1 MRQTLQQILA
11 EARTRI
17 VEIDGARLR
26 ALQSGGA
33 PVIDVREPAEFAA
46 GHIPGAVNIP
56 RGVLEFEVDGHP
68 AVNCT
73 RDPALA
79 HRDQPVVVY
88 CRSGGRSALAA
99 EALARLGFAEPLS
112 LAGGFTAWAEQGGA
126 GTGGTHA

>member
-11 EARTRI
+11 EAKSRI
-17 VEIDGARLR
+17 AEIDASRLR
-26 ALQSGGA
+26 SLQSGGA

-99 EALARLGFAEPLS
+99 EALARLGFAEPVS
-112 LAGGFTAWAEQGGA
+112 LAGGFLGWVEQGGA
-126 GTGGTHA
+126 TAPETGA

>member
-1 MRQTLQQILA
+1 MRQTLPQILA
-11 EARTRI
+11 EAKSRI
-17 VEIDGARLR
+17 TEIDPPRLR
-26 ALQSGGA
+26 ALQAAGA
-33 PVIDVREPAEFAA
+33 PVVDVREPAEFAA

-79 HRDQPVVVY
+79 HRDQPLVVY

-99 EALARLGFAEPLS
+99 EALLRLGFASPVS
-112 LAGGFTAWAEQGGA
+112 LAGGYVGWVEQGGDA
-126 GTGGTHA
+126 TPERAA